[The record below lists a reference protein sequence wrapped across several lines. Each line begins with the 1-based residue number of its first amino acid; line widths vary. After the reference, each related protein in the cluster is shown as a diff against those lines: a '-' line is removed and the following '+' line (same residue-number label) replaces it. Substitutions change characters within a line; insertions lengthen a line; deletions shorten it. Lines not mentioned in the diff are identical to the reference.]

1 MKDISLEDESRITN
15 HESRPT
21 VTIQEE
27 KFFRPRRK
35 REESGGERFL
45 GILKKGIRMAFQ
57 LLLLSLFFL
66 MGQRV
71 YVHLLEDPFF
81 RVREVEVEG
90 SQKIPKETIL
100 SLGGFEEMPNLFSLK
115 LKGIV
120 KKLESHP
127 WIEHVQVRK
136 LFPNKIRI
144 QIVER
149 KPIALLQ
156 LEELYYLDANGL
168 IFSQVEDK
176 DEYNFPVLTGLTR
189 VALEKDSVEAK
200 CLIMKA
206 LEFLRIA
213 NKEKVF
219 PPEEIS
225 EIHMEKTYGIHC
237 FTKTQG
243 IEVKFGWDHFGEK
256 LRRFSI
262 IWSDLQKRGISVV
275 SIDCRDLKRMVVKKS
290 SS

>member
-1 MKDISLEDESRITN
+1 MKDISLEDESRVTN
-15 HESRPT
+15 HESRPA
-21 VTIQEE
+21 VTIREE

-45 GILKKGIRMAFQ
+45 GILKKGIRVAFQ
-57 LLLLSLFFL
+57 LLLISLSFFI
-66 MGQRV
+66 GQRV

-100 SLGGFEEMPNLFSLK
+100 SLTGFDEMPNLFSLK
-115 LKGIV
+115 LKEVV

-127 WIEHVQVRK
+127 WIEQVQVRK
-136 LFPNKIRI
+136 VFPNKIRI

-149 KPIALLQ
+149 KPIGIIQ
-156 LEELYYLDANGL
+156 LEELYYIDANGL
-168 IFSQVEDK
+168 IFSQLEDK

-189 VALEKDSVEAK
+189 VALEKDPIEAK
-200 CLIMKA
+200 RLITKA
-206 LEFLRIA
+206 MEFLRIV
-213 NKEKVF
+213 NKERAF

-225 EIHMEKTYGIHC
+225 EIYMEKTYGIHC

-243 IEVKFGWDHFGEK
+243 IEVKLGWDHFGEK
-256 LRRFSI
+256 LRRFSF
-262 IWSDLQKRGISVV
+262 IWSDLQKRGVSAV
-275 SIDCRDLKRMVVKKS
+275 SIDCRDLKRMVVKKTP
-290 SS
+290 